1 MASKRSHPIINST
14 RNPQGQLTQ
23 HKLAA
28 SVFLPSTA
36 NGGSAF
42 EGSLRRAQRGARQH
56 RQAGCKPGRER
67 EPGPK
72 VRLRR
77 EKHATAIV
85 IVARKVCRGCN
96 KVKAIIKLEE
106 KLNQFHVASTVYVL
120 YGRMIAMALSSRKI

>member
-1 MASKRSHPIINST
+1 M
-14 RNPQGQLTQ
+14 
-23 HKLAA
+23 
-28 SVFLPSTA
+28 
-36 NGGSAF
+36 
-42 EGSLRRAQRGARQH
+42 
-56 RQAGCKPGRER
+56 GCKPAEVH

-120 YGRMIAMALSSRKI
+120 YGHMIAMALSSRKI